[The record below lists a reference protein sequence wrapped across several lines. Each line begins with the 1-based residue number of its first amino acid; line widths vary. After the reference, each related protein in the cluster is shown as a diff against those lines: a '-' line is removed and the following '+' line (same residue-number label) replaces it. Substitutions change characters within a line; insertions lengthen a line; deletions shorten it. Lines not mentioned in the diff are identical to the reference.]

1 MMVKADWNATSIQG
15 SAGRER
21 LRAKVEKSLLPCL
34 PITRPA
40 PWHPHETVEIA
51 WGTRLDCT
59 LLSGILPMSRLTAL
73 LGSRLIVEIVAASV
87 FFFAMTAMKTYPL
100 ILHSTTHISPD
111 PGDPLLNTWIMAWD
125 FHALTTDPW
134 KLFNANI
141 LYPAE
146 NTLAFSEHLM
156 GVLPI
161 FAPAY
166 VLTGNPIF
174 AYNLVFFLSFLL
186 SGISMFFLI
195 QYWTQEFWASLI
207 SGFLFAFAP
216 IRFGQLGHLQLLNFY
231 WVPLVF
237 LFLEKFLR
245 SRQWRDMLWFAI
257 FYWLQVLCSVYLGWF
272 TTIAVALYVLY
283 HAFSIDKRDLLSRS
297 MVPRYVTFAAL
308 SLLILL
314 PLHLPYYEAKQQWG
328 FSRSL
333 GDCVSFSADLF
344 LSYLSVPPS
353 MTDLYLSMF
362 RFAKSSFGGWEKWL
376 FPGFV
381 LPLLVVLG
389 SVPGSGFL
397 PSDKTMRMKRIF
409 WLILVSSFIL
419 SLGPYLVILD
429 RNTHIPLPYLLLYHG
444 VPGFKA
450 MRVPARFGFM
460 VVLAASVL
468 AALGFLRACTYLNP
482 GPGFRRLK
490 SPACQAVL
498 GLFCLGLLTLELGFK
513 PLPLVR
519 IQTGHEVPEVYRWLA
534 AKQLNGPIVELP
546 FGLWEDY
553 RYTYFSTYH
562 WLPIVNGS
570 TGFSPPTYSQI
581 TSEMKAL
588 PSRKTVEF
596 LSAIGV
602 KGVIVHTG
610 MLPPDEAL
618 QWRRLD
624 LAKTSLE
631 KVAEFGSDAIYK
643 IPSVELTHQL
653 DLELAV
659 PDRLPAGAEVRLPLL
674 TKGMGHRPW
683 VHPRPLGR
691 TKAIVEWEE
700 RRTGRISIQKAK
712 LVLPLVIGAEEVLPM
727 SLSVRT
733 PSSLG
738 RYMLSVHLPALD
750 ISLAPAGVELIT
762 GPFPTSLTS
771 PKLLSAAY
779 ALEGSRLRPLASG
792 PVTISLK
799 IVNTGKALWLAETE
813 DGKGSVRLGW
823 RWLKGKQEVPDTY
836 GREPLKHDLYPGQSY
851 VLNVSVPPPHDPGN
865 YTLELGLVSELVTWF
880 VDQGVKPLRLP
891 VDVVSSREGAF
902 P

>member
-1 MMVKADWNATSIQG
+1 
-15 SAGRER
+15 
-21 LRAKVEKSLLPCL
+21 
-34 PITRPA
+34 
-40 PWHPHETVEIA
+40 
-51 WGTRLDCT
+51 
-59 LLSGILPMSRLTAL
+59 MSRLTAL

-100 ILHSTTHISPD
+100 ILHSTTHIPHD

-141 LYPAE
+141 LYPAK

-156 GVLPI
+156 GLLPI
-161 FAPAY
+161 FAPTY
-166 VLTGNPIF
+166 VLTGNSIF
-174 AYNLVFFLSFLL
+174 AYNLVFFLSFFL

-257 FYWLQVLCSVYLGWF
+257 FYWFQVLCSVYLGWL
-272 TTIAVALYVLY
+272 TTIAVALYALS
-283 HAFSIDKRDLLSRS
+283 HAFSIDKRNLLSRS

-333 GDCVSFSADLF
+333 EECVSYSADLF
-344 LSYLSVPPS
+344 LSYLSVPPLLN
-353 MTDLYLSMF
+353 DL
-362 RFAKSSFGGWEKWL
+362 SSLLRVPISSYGPQEKHL

-381 LPLLVVLG
+381 IMILLTFAGLSRDRFSFSDSDNMNQMKRLFLLV
-389 SVPGSGFL
+389 
-397 PSDKTMRMKRIF
+397 
-409 WLILVSSFIL
+409 LISSFIL
-419 SLGPYLVILD
+419 SLGPFLVILD
-429 RNTHIPLPYLLLYHG
+429 RNTHFPLPYLLLYHG

-450 MRVPARFGFM
+450 MRVPARFGVM

-468 AALGFLRACTYLNP
+468 ASLGFLRACTYLNA

-490 SPACQAVL
+490 LPVCQAVL
-498 GLFCLGLLTLELGFK
+498 GLFCLGLLTMELGFT

-546 FGLWEDY
+546 FGFWEDY

-581 TSEMKAL
+581 TSKMKAL

-596 LSAIGV
+596 LGAIGV
-602 KGVIVHTG
+602 KGLIVHTG
-610 MLPPDEAL
+610 LLPPNEAL

-624 LAKTSLE
+624 LAKAGLE
-631 KVAEFGSDAIYK
+631 KVAEFGSDVVYK
-643 IPSVELTHQL
+643 IPPVESTHQL
-653 DLELAV
+653 PLLELAV
-659 PDRLPAGAEVRLPLL
+659 PDRLPVGTTVRLGLL
-674 TKGMGHRPW
+674 AKGMGYRPW
-683 VHPRPLGR
+683 VHPQPLGQ

-712 LVLPLVIGAEEVLPM
+712 LVLPLAIGAEEVLPM

-738 RYMLSVHLPALD
+738 RYLLRVHLPAFD
-750 ISLAPAGVELIT
+750 ISLAPAGMELIT

-779 ALEGSRLRPLASG
+779 ALEGSRLRPLTSD

-799 IVNTGKALWLAETE
+799 VVNTGQAVWLAETE
-813 DGKGSVRLGW
+813 DGKGTVRLGW
-823 RWLKGKQEVPDTY
+823 RWFKGKQEVPDTS
-836 GREPLKHDLYPGQSY
+836 GRESLTHDLYSGQSY
-851 VLNVSVPPPHDPGN
+851 ALNVSVPPPRDPGD
-865 YTLELGLVSELVTWF
+865 YTLEVGLVSELVTWF
-880 VDQGVKPLRLP
+880 VDQGIEPLRFS
-891 VDVVSSREGAF
+891 VHVVSSREGAF